1 MNHLKHLL
9 FVSTLCSLILFTNCG
24 EDEEAET
31 TTITTGLSD
40 NQDLLIGNWEATE
53 VDVFSITE
61 WAILLCGEG
70 CEVKFVMSFE
80 SNKSFIETFTYNY
93 QGQTDI
99 ETTQGSWSFDESDP
113 KGMSLIL
120 EYPETEDLAPSIKM
134 YPNLFI
140 VESINNKK
148 MSAIKT
154 DVSGQEFTINIDVDE
169 NNEIIDS
176 TWVEMDTSRMSYAF
190 KKQ

>member
-1 MNHLKHLL
+1 MKNFKHLL
-9 FVSTLCSLILFTNCG
+9 FLSILFSLVLFTNCG

-40 NQDLLIGNWEATE
+40 NKDLLIGNWEATE
-53 VDVFSITE
+53 IDGLSPTLYACQGE
-61 WAILLCGEG
+61 GEG

-80 SNKSFIETFTYNY
+80 SNKSFIETATYNY

-148 MSAIKT
+148 MSGIIF
-154 DVSGQEFTINIDVDE
+154 DVSGQEFTINIDVDV

-176 TWVEMDTSRMSYAF
+176 TWVEMDTSRISYAF

>member
-40 NQDLLIGNWEATE
+40 NKDLLIGNWEATE
-53 VDVFSITE
+53 VDGLSPTLYACQGE
-61 WAILLCGEG
+61 GEG

-80 SNKSFIETFTYNY
+80 SNKSFIETATYNY

-99 ETTQGSWSFDESDP
+99 ETTQGSWSFDASDLT
-113 KGMSLIL
+113 GMSLIL
-120 EYPETEDLAPSIKM
+120 EYPILEDSHPNFTATPDDFKVISI
-134 YPNLFI
+134 
-140 VESINNKK
+140 SNKK
-148 MSAIKT
+148 MLAIQT
-154 DVSGQEFTINIDVDE
+154 DVITEKVTTPLYEDE
-169 NNEIIDS
+169 NGDIKDS
-176 TWVEMDTSRMSYAF
+176 TYIVTDTSRTSYAF
-190 KKQ
+190 IKQ

>member
-53 VDVFSITE
+53 VDGISINEMEYTYT
-61 WAILLCGEG
+61 W
-70 CEVKFVMSFE
+70 SFE
-80 SNKSFIETFTYNY
+80 SNKSFIENYTEIY
-93 QGQTDI
+93 QGQT
-99 ETTQGSWSFDESDP
+99 ETGISEGSWSFDESDP

-148 MSAIKT
+148 MSGEILS
-154 DVSGQEFTINIDVDE
+154 VGGQEFTINIDVDE

-176 TWVEMDTSRMSYAF
+176 TWVEMDTTKFSVVF

>member
-40 NQDLLIGNWEATE
+40 NKDLLIGNWEATE
-53 VDVFSITE
+53 IDGLSPTLYACQGE
-61 WAILLCGEG
+61 GEG

-80 SNKSFIETFTYNY
+80 SNKSFIETATYNY

-99 ETTQGSWSFDESDP
+99 ETTQGSWSFDASDLT
-113 KGMSLIL
+113 GMSLIL
-120 EYPETEDLAPSIKM
+120 EYPILEDIYPYIATPDDFKVISI
-134 YPNLFI
+134 
-140 VESINNKK
+140 SNKK
-148 MSAIKT
+148 MSAIQT
-154 DVSGQEFTINIDVDE
+154 DVITYEGTTTLYEDE
-169 NNEIIDS
+169 NGDIKDS
-176 TWVEMDTSRMSYAF
+176 TYVITDTSRTSYAF
-190 KKQ
+190 IKQ

>member
-31 TTITTGLSD
+31 NTITTGLSD
-40 NQDLLIGNWEATE
+40 NQDLLIGNWEAT
-53 VDVFSITE
+53 VLDGFSFIE

-80 SNKSFIETFTYNY
+80 SNKSFIETFTFND

-148 MSAIKT
+148 MSGIIF